1 MRKHPWRIAAP
12 ALVVVL
18 AMAAALAGCGSDATT
33 TTTTAAP
40 VTETTADGGNTVD
53 AAALYSANC
62 ESCHGADGSGNI
74 GPDLRTHDD
83 AAAVATQIAQGGGAM
98 PAFAD
103 KLSADEIAALADFV
117 VGLE

>member
-1 MRKHPWRIAAP
+1 MRKHPWTIGVP
-12 ALVVVL
+12 VLVIVL
-18 AMAAALAGCGSDATT
+18 AMAAALAGCGGDSA

-40 VTETTADGGNTVD
+40 ATETTADAGSMVD
-53 AAALYSANC
+53 PAALYTANC

-74 GPDLRTHDD
+74 GPDLRTLDD
-83 AAAVATQIAQGGGAM
+83 AAAVATQIEQGGGAM

-103 KLSADEIAALADFV
+103 KLSTDEISALADFV

>member
-1 MRKHPWRIAAP
+1 MRKHPWMIAVP
-12 ALVVVL
+12 ALVIVLVV
-18 AMAAALAGCGSDATT
+18 AATLAGCGSDSTT
-33 TTTTAAP
+33 ATTAAP

-74 GPDLRTHDD
+74 GPDLRALDD
-83 AAAVATQIAQGGGAM
+83 AAVIATQIEQGGGSM

-103 KLSADEIAALADFV
+103 KLSADEIGALADFV

>member
-1 MRKHPWRIAAP
+1 MRKHPWMIAVP
-12 ALVVVL
+12 VLVIVL
-18 AMAAALAGCGSDATT
+18 AVAAALAGCGGDST

-40 VTETTADGGNTVD
+40 VTETTADGGSMVD

-62 ESCHGADGSGNI
+62 ESCHGADGSGTI
-74 GPDLRTHDD
+74 GPDLRTEDN
-83 AAAVATQIAQGGGAM
+83 AAAIATQIEQGGGSM

-103 KLSADEIAALADFV
+103 QLSTDEISALADFV

>member
-1 MRKHPWRIAAP
+1 MRKHPWMITAP

-18 AMAAALAGCGSDATT
+18 AMAAALAGCGGDAT

-40 VTETTADGGNTVD
+40 VTETTADVGNTVD
-53 AAALYSANC
+53 AAALFSANC
-62 ESCHGADGSGNI
+62 ESCHGADGSGNS

-83 AAAVATQIAQGGGAM
+83 VAAVATQIEQGGGAM